1 MPGDAPGD
9 TASTPDDRSVTDGHQ
24 GNMKM
29 KSKAKI
35 KTELAVGVT
44 EEIKSALEIAT
55 EFQGM
60 KPSQYGR
67 QAILEKL
74 VREGFMKHPM
84 QRLNSEAAE

>member
-1 MPGDAPGD
+1 MA
-9 TASTPDDRSVTDGHQ
+9 AR
-24 GNMKM
+24 
-29 KSKAKI
+29 I

-44 EEIKSALEIAT
+44 QEIKDALEIAT

-74 VREGFMKHPM
+74 VRDGYLKHPGLA
-84 QRLNSEAAE
+84 RLGNNTMPKVAAE